1 MYIVIIGNEKH
12 DDTYDFIFDNFSN
25 VMNFVKIVLD
35 KHSFSACNCCIR
47 NKYSISLFSPFFSI
61 IKHLLSFAVDDLT
74 NSNPILIKS

>member
-35 KHSFSACNCCIR
+35 NKHEVT
-47 NKYSISLFSPFFSI
+47 
-61 IKHLLSFAVDDLT
+61 IK
-74 NSNPILIKS
+74 NIQEGEK